1 MRILALVIAA
11 LVIIFGARLLMIALQ
26 TIVSGK
32 ILVRR
37 GVRREWQPTSNPD
50 DVWKAALRDS
60 LMGLLLIVLG
70 VFLVV

>member
-1 MRILALVIAA
+1 MRILALIIAA

-37 GVRREWQPTSNPD
+37 GVRREWQPAPHPD

-60 LMGLLLIVLG
+60 LMGLLLLVLG